1 MKNKTLITIVGPTA
15 IGKTAFSV
23 ELAKKYKTEI
33 ISADSRQFF
42 KEMSI
47 GTAKPTE
54 EEMAGIPHHF
64 VDFLPVDEFY
74 TAGKFE
80 NDVIAK
86 LDELFETHDTVVM
99 TGGSGLY
106 VNAVWSGID
115 EMPGDAEVRATLNEE
130 LKEHGLRFLQ
140 QKLKK
145 LDYDHYRAMDKRNPQ
160 RVIRAIEVCLVSG
173 KKYSDLRYKKPKE
186 RSFNIVKIGLKADR
200 ELMYDRIN
208 QRVDIMVENG
218 LVEEVKSLLPKRELN
233 SLNTVGYKELFSHFD
248 GDTTLEFAIEKIKQ
262 NTRNFAKRQLTWF
275 KKDEETKWFEI
286 DELKKIRAYI
296 TKTVKPA
303 KKATTEKA
311 PASKSSAKKAPV
323 KKTVAKKA
331 PAKTV
336 KKKKE

>member
-23 ELAKKYKTEI
+23 KLAKEHNTEI

-47 GTAKPTE
+47 GTAKPTK
-54 EEMAGIPHHF
+54 EEMDGVPHHF

-86 LDELFETHDTVVM
+86 LGELFKTHDTVVM

-115 EMPGDAEVRATLNEE
+115 EMPGDAEIRAELNAE

-160 RVIRAIEVCLVSG
+160 RVIRAIEVCLVTG
-173 KKYSDLRYKKPKE
+173 KKYSDLRFKTAKE
-186 RSFNIVKIGLKADR
+186 RDFNIVKIGLTADR

-208 QRVDIMVENG
+208 KRVDIMVENG
-218 LVEEVKSLLPKRELN
+218 LVEEAKALLPKRELN

-248 GDTTLEFAIEKIKQ
+248 DETTLEFAIDKIKQ

-275 KKDEETKWFEI
+275 KKDKETKWFDIAEM
-286 DELKKIRAYI
+286 DKIADYI
-296 TKTVKPA
+296 
-303 KKATTEKA
+303 
-311 PASKSSAKKAPV
+311 SKS
-323 KKTVAKKA
+323 
-331 PAKTV
+331 
-336 KKKKE
+336 EEE

>member
-1 MKNKTLITIVGPTA
+1 MGPTA

-23 ELAKKYKTEI
+23 DLAKQYKTEI

-42 KEMSI
+42 NEMSI
-47 GTAKPTE
+47 GTAKPTK
-54 EEMAGIPHHF
+54 EEMDGVTHHF
-64 VDFLPVDEFY
+64 VDFLPVEEFY

-86 LDELFETHDTVVM
+86 LEELFKTHDTVVM

-115 EMPGDAEVRATLNEE
+115 EMPGDQEIRAKLNEE

-145 LDYDHYRAMDKRNPQ
+145 LDYEHFRVMDKRNPQ
-160 RVIRAIEVCLVSG
+160 RVIRAIEVCLASG
-173 KKYSDLRYKKPKE
+173 KKYSDLRYKKPKK
-186 RSFNIVKIGLKADR
+186 RPFNIVKIGLTADR

-218 LVEEVKSLLPKRELN
+218 LIEEAKSLLPKRELN
-233 SLNTVGYKELFSHFD
+233 SLNTVGYKELFTHFD
-248 GDTTLEFAIEKIKQ
+248 GDTTLDFAIEKIKQ

-275 KKDEETKWFEI
+275 KKDKETKWFDI
-286 DELKKIRAYI
+286 DELDKIGDYI
-296 TKTVKPA
+296 SNS
-303 KKATTEKA
+303 E
-311 PASKSSAKKAPV
+311 
-323 KKTVAKKA
+323 
-331 PAKTV
+331 
-336 KKKKE
+336 EE

>member
-23 ELAKKYKTEI
+23 KLAKEHNTEI

-47 GTAKPTE
+47 GTAKPTK
-54 EEMAGIPHHF
+54 EEMDGVPHHF

-86 LDELFETHDTVVM
+86 LGELFKTHDTVVM

-115 EMPGDAEVRATLNEE
+115 EMPGDAEVRAELNAE

-160 RVIRAIEVCLVSG
+160 RVIRAIEVCLVTG
-173 KKYSDLRYKKPKE
+173 KKYSDLRFKTAKE
-186 RSFNIVKIGLKADR
+186 RDFNIVKIGLTADR

-208 QRVDIMVENG
+208 KRVDIMVENG
-218 LVEEVKSLLPKRELN
+218 LVEEAKALLPKRELN

-248 GDTTLEFAIEKIKQ
+248 DETTLEFAIDKIKQ

-275 KKDEETKWFEI
+275 KKDKETKWFDIAEM
-286 DELKKIRAYI
+286 DKIADYI
-296 TKTVKPA
+296 
-303 KKATTEKA
+303 
-311 PASKSSAKKAPV
+311 SKS
-323 KKTVAKKA
+323 
-331 PAKTV
+331 
-336 KKKKE
+336 EEE

>member
-1 MKNKTLITIVGPTA
+1 LKNKTLITIVGPTA

-23 ELAKKYKTEI
+23 KLAKEHNTEI

-47 GTAKPTE
+47 GTAKPTK
-54 EEMAGIPHHF
+54 EEMDGVPHHF

-86 LDELFETHDTVVM
+86 LGELFKTHDTVVM

-115 EMPGDAEVRATLNEE
+115 EMPGDAEIRAELNAE

-160 RVIRAIEVCLVSG
+160 RVIRAIEVCLVTG
-173 KKYSDLRYKKPKE
+173 KKYSDLRFKTAKE
-186 RSFNIVKIGLKADR
+186 RDFNIVKIGLTADR

-208 QRVDIMVENG
+208 KRVDIMVENG
-218 LVEEVKSLLPKRELN
+218 LVEEAKALLPKRELN

-248 GDTTLEFAIEKIKQ
+248 DETTLEFAIDKIKQ

-275 KKDEETKWFEI
+275 KKDKETKWFDIAEM
-286 DELKKIRAYI
+286 DKIADYI
-296 TKTVKPA
+296 
-303 KKATTEKA
+303 
-311 PASKSSAKKAPV
+311 SKS
-323 KKTVAKKA
+323 
-331 PAKTV
+331 
-336 KKKKE
+336 EEE

>member
-23 ELAKKYKTEI
+23 KLAKEHKTEI

-47 GTAKPTE
+47 GTAKPTK
-54 EEMAGIPHHF
+54 EEMDGIPHHF
-64 VDFLPVDEFY
+64 VDCLPIEEFY

-80 NDVIAK
+80 KDVIAK
-86 LDELFETHDTVVM
+86 LEDLFKTHDTVVM

-115 EMPGDAEVRATLNEE
+115 EMPGSPEIRAELNTE

-145 LDYDHYRAMDKRNPQ
+145 LDYDHYRVMDKRNPQ
-160 RVIRAIEVCLVSG
+160 RVIRAIEVCLSSG
-173 KKYSDLRYKKPKE
+173 KKYSELRFKKPKN
-186 RSFNIVKIGLKADR
+186 RDFNIVKIGLTADR

-208 QRVDIMVENG
+208 QRVDQMVENG
-218 LVEEVKSLLPKRELN
+218 LVEEVKALLPKRELN
-233 SLNTVGYKELFSHFD
+233 ALNTVGYKELFSHFD
-248 GDTTLEFAIEKIKQ
+248 EETTLEFAIEKIKQ

-275 KKDEETKWFEI
+275 KKDKETKWFDI
-286 DELKKIRAYI
+286 DEMDKISDYI
-296 TKTVKPA
+296 SNS
-303 KKATTEKA
+303 E
-311 PASKSSAKKAPV
+311 
-323 KKTVAKKA
+323 
-331 PAKTV
+331 
-336 KKKKE
+336 EE

>member
-23 ELAKKYKTEI
+23 KLAKEYKTEI

-47 GTAKPTE
+47 GTAKPTK
-54 EEMAGIPHHF
+54 EEMDGVTHHF
-64 VDFLPVDEFY
+64 VDCLSIEEFY

-86 LDELFETHDTVVM
+86 LEELFQTHDTVVM

-115 EMPGDAEVRATLNEE
+115 EMPGDAEIRAKLNEE

-145 LDYDHYRAMDKRNPQ
+145 LDYDHFRVMDKRNPQ
-160 RVIRAIEVCLVSG
+160 RVIRAIEVCLASG
-173 KKYSDLRYKKPKE
+173 KKYSELRFKKPKE
-186 RSFNIVKIGLKADR
+186 RDFNIVKIGLTADR

-208 QRVDIMVENG
+208 QRVDQMVENG
-218 LVEEVKSLLPKRELN
+218 LIEEVKSLLPRRELN
-233 SLNTVGYKELFSHFD
+233 ALNTVGYKELFAHFD
-248 GDTTLEFAIEKIKQ
+248 EETTLDFAIEKIKQ

-275 KKDEETKWFEI
+275 KKDKETKWFDISEM
-286 DELKKIRAYI
+286 DKISDFI
-296 TKTVKPA
+296 SNS
-303 KKATTEKA
+303 E
-311 PASKSSAKKAPV
+311 
-323 KKTVAKKA
+323 
-331 PAKTV
+331 
-336 KKKKE
+336 EE

>member
-1 MKNKTLITIVGPTA
+1 LKNKTLITIVGPTA

-23 ELAKKYKTEI
+23 KLAKEHKTEI

-54 EEMAGIPHHF
+54 EEMEGVPHHF
-64 VDFLPVDEFY
+64 VDFLPVEEFY

-80 NDVIAK
+80 NDVMQK
-86 LDELFETHDTVVM
+86 LDELFKTHDTVVM

-115 EMPGDAEVRATLNEE
+115 EMPGDAEIRAVLNEE

-145 LDYDHYRAMDKRNPQ
+145 LDYEHFRVMDKRNPQ
-160 RVIRAIEVCLVSG
+160 RVIRAIEVCLASG
-173 KKYSDLRYKKPKE
+173 KKYSELRFKTAKE
-186 RSFNIVKIGLKADR
+186 RPFNIVKIGLTADR

-208 QRVDIMVENG
+208 KRVDEMVKNG
-218 LVEEVKSLLPKRELN
+218 LVEEAKALLSKRELN
-233 SLNTVGYKELFSHFD
+233 SLNTVGYKELFAHFD
-248 GDTTLEFAIEKIKQ
+248 EETTLEFAVEKIKQ

-275 KKDEETKWFEI
+275 KKDKETKWFDIEEM
-286 DELKKIRAYI
+286 DKISDYI
-296 TKTVKPA
+296 
-303 KKATTEKA
+303 
-311 PASKSSAKKAPV
+311 SKS
-323 KKTVAKKA
+323 
-331 PAKTV
+331 
-336 KKKKE
+336 EEE